1 MHGDVMGIQ
10 IIVTSRLSPEK
21 NLWLYSLTDEL
32 NDSEVKQK
40 LLEKYKGKEK
50 DELYSAV
57 MQVILA
63 ANEKRFKEGEDMCD
77 AWMKIVNETCEE
89 VIEERRE
96 EWMEEGREEGLEEG
110 IKKGRELEKISM
122 IKRFIENMKVTADE
136 AMNIIGIPGDEK
148 EMYSNLLRG

>member
-1 MHGDVMGIQ
+1 MGIQ

-89 VIEERRE
+89 VIETSRE
-96 EWMEEGREEGLEEG
+96 EWMEEG

-122 IKRFIENMKVTADE
+122 IKRLIENMKVSMDQ

>member
-1 MHGDVMGIQ
+1 M
-10 IIVTSRLSPEK
+10 TSRLSPEK

-77 AWMKIVNETCEE
+77 AWMKIVNETCGE
-89 VIEERRE
+89 VIETSRE
-96 EWMEEGREEGLEEG
+96 EWMEEG

-136 AMNIIGIPGDEK
+136 AMNIIGIPGEEK

>member
-1 MHGDVMGIQ
+1 MGIQ

-96 EWMEEGREEGLEEG
+96 EWREEGREEGLEEG

-136 AMNIIGIPGDEK
+136 AMNIIGIPGEEK

>member
-1 MHGDVMGIQ
+1 MGIQ

-77 AWMKIVNETCEE
+77 AWMKIVNETCGE
-89 VIEERRE
+89 VIETSRE
-96 EWMEEGREEGLEEG
+96 EWMEEG

-136 AMNIIGIPGDEK
+136 AMNIIGIPGEEK